1 MNMIEAIKN
10 AGVVGCGGAGFP
22 THRKLG
28 GKMEYLII
36 NGAECEPLLRTDRY
50 LMLHEAPAL
59 VKAAAALKA
68 ELQIPQCVI
77 AVKSH
82 YHREIDALRRAIAK
96 AGAAIRIHQLE
107 SFYPAGDE
115 QTITYEVTGRV
126 VPPGG
131 LPLAAGAVVDNVAT
145 IYAISQAM
153 ESIPFTQKYLTVTGE
168 VCRPTVLRVPVGTS
182 FRECLALAGGPA
194 LEPFSV
200 VAGGPMMGRV
210 VPAEEL
216 DRAVVT
222 KTTSGILV
230 LPADS
235 GPARAAA
242 VDLRRMVSRA
252 RSVCIQCSS
261 CTQLCPRHLLGHPLE
276 PHRIMRRV
284 AMGGPLQALLGE
296 PEIQNAQLCCECG
309 VCEVYACPMGLFPR
323 KINQA
328 IKREL
333 AAAGIRRPADV
344 DGACHPRTGR
354 EERKAPSQK
363 VAARAGVGKYDG
375 YELRELLVG
384 QPDRVEIPLKM
395 HIGAPAVPVVA
406 AGDRVAEGQVVALPP
421 EEALGAA
428 VHASITGRAASVG
441 ERIVIVKE

>member
-1 MNMIEAIKN
+1 M
-10 AGVVGCGGAGFP
+10 
-22 THRKLG
+22 
-28 GKMEYLII
+28 
-36 NGAECEPLLRTDRY
+36 
-50 LMLHEAPAL
+50 
-59 VKAAAALKA
+59 
-68 ELQIPQCVI
+68 
-77 AVKSH
+77 
-82 YHREIDALRRAIAK
+82 
-96 AGAAIRIHQLE
+96 
-107 SFYPAGDE
+107 
-115 QTITYEVTGRV
+115 
-126 VPPGG
+126 
-131 LPLAAGAVVDNVAT
+131 
-145 IYAISQAM
+145 
-153 ESIPFTQKYLTVTGE
+153 
-168 VCRPTVLRVPVGTS
+168 
-182 FRECLALAGGPA
+182 
-194 LEPFSV
+194 
-200 VAGGPMMGRV
+200 
-210 VPAEEL
+210 
-216 DRAVVT
+216 T

-333 AAAGIRRPADV
+333 AAAGIRRPVDV

-384 QPDRVEIPLKM
+384 QPDRVEIPLKI

-406 AGDRVAEGQVVALPP
+406 AGDRVAEGRVVALPP

-428 VHASITGRAASVG
+428 VHASITGRVASVG
-441 ERIVIVKE
+441 VRIVIVKE